1 MKTGT
6 VFSETEHV
14 LVRRLTLWILL
25 EIQQTLVSNKF
36 LDGQEIRFLS
46 LLLGILLLEWFKG
59 GKGIHVCGEDF
70 DLALEEAITQMQRKT
85 KIIRLKI

>member
-25 EIQQTLVSNKF
+25 EIQQKLVSNKF

-85 KIIRLKI
+85 KIIRLKF